1 MKPLGPP
8 ANNTIQSREETTS
21 TCVMWDGPNISFDCL
36 GVQICEGESINP
48 IVYRSFVNL
57 CNILEELN
65 IDTLNLTCLGN
76 LINTTRS
83 LNEVFNLLID
93 RLCIEADKVNQLE
106 DTITNL
112 YNANLPFCLQD
123 FNDQLT
129 ITKLPLPEYYQKVAA
144 KICLYLADI
153 AILENQYE
161 LSAGHYFYDQIAL
174 LQIEI
179 DNLCNAASL
188 LVTPICTNN
197 NPSVEISSIFLSGPS
212 DAQITTLTP
221 HGYNNGDIVTITGVI
236 PNSYNGIWEVT
247 VIDAYTFSITTDSA
261 FDPYFAN
268 GTTAIATEVTVA
280 TGYENLEAL
289 YCLLKNYTGS
299 FLELSSVIRVQCT
312 DLSNQ
317 KRLSGTGLMST
328 IPGWTINPTSVA
340 ESMQNL
346 WLTICDLRNAVK
358 KIEETCISKDCLD
371 ANNDP
376 LCCAKCALVND
387 ALGDGS
393 NIVYTTIGVHDLV
406 IGDKINI
413 SGAMLPVGYNVTGA
427 FITAVTPTTF
437 TIVGTTIGV
446 SSGISILCSKIN

>member
-93 RLCIEADKVNQLE
+93 KLCIEADKVNQLE

-112 YNANLPFCLQD
+112 YTANLPFCLQE

-153 AILENQYE
+153 AMLETEYASFPAQLE
-161 LSAGHYFYDQIAL
+161 Q

-179 DNLCNAASL
+179 DNLCNATSL
-188 LVTPICTNN
+188 LVTPICTNP
-197 NPSVEISSIFLSGPS
+197 NPTVDINDIFLLSF
-212 DAQITTLTP
+212 DTANVTTATP

-236 PNSYNGIWEVT
+236 PNLYNGVWEVT
-247 VIDAYTFSITTDSA
+247 VVNTTNFTITTDSA

-268 GTTAIATEVTVA
+268 GSTAIATEVTVA

-346 WLTICDLRNAVK
+346 WLTICDLRYAVK
-358 KIEETCISKDCLD
+358 KIEETCVSKDCLD

-376 LCCAKCALVND
+376 LCCAKCAQVND
-387 ALGDGS
+387 ALGDGT
-393 NIVYTTIGVHDLV
+393 NIVYTTTAVHDLV

-413 SGAMLPVGYNVTGA
+413 SGAMTPAGYNVTGV
-427 FITAVTPTTF
+427 FITGVTPTTF
-437 TIVGTTIGV
+437 TIAGTQIGV
-446 SSGISILCSKIN
+446 STGISDVCSKIT